1 MATDGA
7 TEKITFIES
16 FVPPLEAGEYQ
27 VSVQQTLLNTGKGEQ
42 INEAYTNTA
51 NIAVSG
57 ERFSLSPDGVETV
70 FPPVNNQGEYSNVL
84 PHILLLRRTLL
95 WERSPTASVQGIP
108 WLALLLFDA
117 DDPPPPVQTIKVGDL
132 QRGNFEGQPSTLPA
146 EAVSYVDGFANLGL
160 AFAPEYGESYTDSCQ
175 AIDVPVSLF
184 SAIAPS
190 LHDLGW
196 LGSARTV
203 STEKKAGTPSE
214 APGTFSLLIGN
225 RKPTPN
231 RKCTVHLVSLE
242 GMASFLPT
250 GSDYKP
256 ASLTLPN
263 GNQASLIRL
272 VSLKNWNF
280 TSVDA
285 AESFEAYL
293 TNLDAGPLQ
302 RVGMFNIEPP
312 GPPSDTDAN
321 RVVATAFGLGYTAV
335 NHQTR
340 QGDNTVSWYRG
351 PFVPFEVP
359 ATIFIPPPDRQTNL
373 PAQIINT
380 ADQLVRYDPNNGM
393 MDVTY
398 AAAWELGRQM
408 GLASKSFA
416 IALYNWRRTGQQA
429 TVTSVTHA
437 AITEKLGG
445 LLCLPPPGSRDTSAI
460 QRAAAEFILNHL
472 AAILAPEEEP

>member
-1 MATDGA
+1 MFCWLRHCSAISAKSVRHPEGDGEMATDGA
-7 TEKITFIES
+7 TEIITFIES

-214 APGTFSLLIGN
+214 APG
-225 RKPTPN
+225 
-231 RKCTVHLVSLE
+231 
-242 GMASFLPT
+242 
-250 GSDYKP
+250 
-256 ASLTLPN
+256 
-263 GNQASLIRL
+263 
-272 VSLKNWNF
+272 
-280 TSVDA
+280 
-285 AESFEAYL
+285 
-293 TNLDAGPLQ
+293 
-302 RVGMFNIEPP
+302 
-312 GPPSDTDAN
+312 
-321 RVVATAFGLGYTAV
+321 
-335 NHQTR
+335 
-340 QGDNTVSWYRG
+340 
-351 PFVPFEVP
+351 
-359 ATIFIPPPDRQTNL
+359 
-373 PAQIINT
+373 
-380 ADQLVRYDPNNGM
+380 
-393 MDVTY
+393 
-398 AAAWELGRQM
+398 
-408 GLASKSFA
+408 
-416 IALYNWRRTGQQA
+416 
-429 TVTSVTHA
+429 
-437 AITEKLGG
+437 
-445 LLCLPPPGSRDTSAI
+445 
-460 QRAAAEFILNHL
+460 
-472 AAILAPEEEP
+472 